1 MFHHLVFQSDIIAKL
16 TEIVEELYGPIV
28 KSTQPDK
35 SCNESSE
42 TSMVNG
48 LNNADNDF
56 ERIGENKIQ
65 NTHKITNYTC
75 LKDVRVSDLDN
86 QQNILTKQGSEEE
99 NVKQGSE
106 EENVRLDETESNQV
120 KDGNSTADYLNGLR
134 ISFYNKDKTADI
146 KCTDLDSNRNMLKN
160 TDCAVNVSEDIND
173 QIETSMD
180 GDIGLT
186 QGSKGNFNL
195 VDNDVECLLASQT
208 NVTLHAEVN
217 NSKIKDNGTGFVSEE
232 VERIEKSETEK
243 MNLVN
248 LDRLADEEE
257 NIPTKEK
264 IQSETLSFVK
274 SNESNKENQ
283 IR

>member
-1 MFHHLVFQSDIIAKL
+1 MLYHFVFQSDIIAKL

-35 SCNESSE
+35 SCNEISE
-42 TSMVNG
+42 TSTVNG

-75 LKDVRVSDLDN
+75 LKDVRVSDLDS

-99 NVKQGSE
+99 NIKQGSE
-106 EENVRLDETESNQV
+106 EEFVRLDETESKQV
-120 KDGNSTADYLNGLR
+120 KDGNSTADSLNGLR
-134 ISFYNKDKTADI
+134 ISFYNMDKTADI

-160 TDCAVNVSEDIND
+160 TDCAVNVSEGISD
-173 QIETSMD
+173 QIETSID

-195 VDNDVECLLASQT
+195 VDNDVECFLASQT
-208 NVTLHAEVN
+208 NVMLHAEVN
-217 NSKIKDNGTGFVSEE
+217 NSKIKDNGSGFVSEG
-232 VERIEKSETEK
+232 VEGIEKSETEK
-243 MNLVN
+243 LNLVN